1 MGPDSEVVL
10 ALVLALLEAAP
21 RPMTRVALCELL
33 WEDIEPSRAGH
44 NLRQTVYKLK
54 RLGMSLDATSDALA
68 LPRGIAWDLEERLAS
83 ALGSVDPQLAWTFL
97 TGYEPRVSNAFSV
110 RIERWRE
117 RVHHHLAERVLA
129 EVRQS
134 RARTQWSR
142 AATWCDA
149 LLAIDPLNE
158 EATLTLAEGKA
169 LLGSK
174 AEAVA
179 LLDRYL
185 AAIEAGPGELAI
197 QPTLLRRRIS
207 ERMPI
212 WPADRSGWKVL
223 VGRDALLESL
233 AAHMRRAREGTGT
246 IVSMWGEPGIG
257 KTRLLRELN
266 ALGGVDG
273 WSLATVSC
281 EPSWPDRPLCAL
293 EVMVSTLLLQ
303 PGALGVDPKAHRAL
317 LQLTRIDPD
326 DRGMPIGAE
335 DTAYRQRLLRSSLLD
350 LIDAVAAE
358 RPLLIAIDDAQWID
372 PSSLPFLSMAV
383 EHAATRRVAFVFVA
397 QQRDDLP
404 KMASGARALVAR
416 VPALTSEE
424 SERLMATLVHGQP
437 PSDRPEL
444 LRRAAA
450 VSNGNP
456 LYLHTLATHWLS
468 TGDTSELPPSL
479 EALIEQR
486 LDTLAPPVLRCLQL
500 CALLA
505 RHATVGRV
513 EAVLQAE
520 RAVLLGALDDL
531 HQAGLLET
539 VGDAPLVRHGLI
551 GKRAVGRASGST
563 VVLLHRY
570 IAAELEPAAREGLN
584 ASLVL
589 ACAEHWRDAKEE
601 KRGEELIEQTVR
613 RLVRTGSMDAAWAV
627 IKELKDA
634 ADAGDRT
641 YYLLALRLCVSIA
654 RATGDRQVTE
664 QHAQVLLNALSDAP
678 ENAEPRLYAETM
690 VAWGGLR
697 PDLLRAGAMSH
708 HLSLMARTRGYP
720 RLLAQ
725 VIVDGFVI
733 ADQQLS
739 WPSIR
744 RVTEELR
751 THDALQKSD
760 DHDCLRARMM
770 GAYYNR
776 EFTQALALA
785 ERRLPGLDQVGDTY
799 SKLVCL
805 QDISVVLRH
814 SGREE
819 SAGPLFAEI
828 LALEREG
835 PFLELRVRVL
845 AAQLHWHLDAGRV
858 GPAAAISDELRDATM
873 VEAGSQS
880 NVFAVLTLW
889 RLALAMR
896 APIDEVRRLIP
907 AHMLRGDLPRNPRQ
921 ACFVAAARFSL
932 VDGSSTEIRDAAD
945 VLIPL
950 AIRTAGWNRSDMVV
964 AIAARAVSQTRGA
977 DRARR
982 FVSRALFRRFE
993 ESSPI
998 AELASVCHDLGL
1010 ADLPDNRRD

>member
-1 MGPDSEVVL
+1 MRGVGSSTIFYAV
-10 ALVLALLEAAP
+10 
-21 RPMTRVALCELL
+21 
-33 WEDIEPSRAGH
+33 
-44 NLRQTVYKLK
+44 K
-54 RLGMSLDATSDALA
+54 R
-68 LPRGIAWDLEERLAS
+68 
-83 ALGSVDPQLAWTFL
+83 
-97 TGYEPRVSNAFSV
+97 
-110 RIERWRE
+110 
-117 RVHHHLAERVLA
+117 HLAERVLA

-207 ERMPI
+207 ERMPT

-246 IVSMWGEPGIG
+246 IVSIWGEPGIG

-326 DRGMPIGAE
+326 DRGMPLGAE

-613 RLVRTGSMDAAWAV
+613 RLVRTGSIDAAWAV
-627 IKELKDA
+627 IKELEEA
-634 ADAGDRT
+634 ADAEANN
-641 YYLLALRLCVSIA
+641 YEVLAAKLAIGLCF
-654 RATGDRQVTE
+654 ATGDRLEAARRARQLIEETPGLATNQQPILLAKCALIWAENLAQSQSQRLLDLSISVAQQAVAGSETQGIALCHAIMISDQNLSFATLRRLTSVVDGADQRRLDLTDGWDRAITFAAFYSRRTE
-664 QHAQVLLNALSDAP
+664 EAVQRAEARAQVARESENPYLAFVALHDLGGILRSSGRLTEAAARYR
-678 ENAEPRLYAETM
+678 EAVEIAEIE
-690 VAWGGLR
+690 
-697 PDLLRAGAMSH
+697 
-708 HLSLMARTRGYP
+708 SLAFYQTRGLCSLINCCLDLGHTDKAAP
-720 RLLAQ
+720 LRERL
-725 VIVDGFVI
+725 V
-733 ADQQLS
+733 
-739 WPSIR
+739 
-744 RVTEELR
+744 
-751 THDALQKSD
+751 
-760 DHDCLRARMM
+760 
-770 GAYYNR
+770 
-776 EFTQALALA
+776 
-785 ERRLPGLDQVGDTY
+785 
-799 SKLVCL
+799 
-805 QDISVVLRH
+805 
-814 SGREE
+814 
-819 SAGPLFAEI
+819 
-828 LALEREG
+828 
-835 PFLELRVRVL
+835 
-845 AAQLHWHLDAGRV
+845 
-858 GPAAAISDELRDATM
+858 AAAARVPEPQRDSAPAIAL
-873 VEAGSQS
+873 V
-880 NVFAVLTLW
+880 
-889 RLALAMR
+889 RLALASTIEPLDETDPQFRR
-896 APIDEVRRLIP
+896 AIIDP
-907 AHMLRGDLPRNPRQ
+907 PPKNPRTAAHAF
-921 ACFVAAARFSL
+921 ACVFAVRERRML
-932 VDGSSTEIRDAAD
+932 GSSGVSITRPLVVLASRLRRWQGAD
-945 VLIPL
+945 FVLAQ
-950 AIRTAGWNRSDMVV
+950 AIRALESSGYRLSRKEHMRR
-964 AIAARAVSQTRGA
+964 IMA
-977 DRARR
+977 DRFDVGPLSPELTVALAE
-982 FVSRALFRRFE
+982 SREAAPR
-993 ESSPI
+993 
-998 AELASVCHDLGL
+998 
-1010 ADLPDNRRD
+1010 